1 MIFVSVGT
9 QLPFPRL
16 IKMMG
21 EWAEKNRNQEVICQT
36 ADDTST
42 ELMTTRD
49 FISAKEFKSYFT
61 NASII
66 VSHAGMGNILTAL
79 EVGKPIII
87 LPRKVSLHEHR
98 NDHQVSTAHKFSQH
112 PNVFVIEDDKG
123 LDESMANLL
132 DLDSLDSLRG
142 SSNESKALNDFLV
155 EAVNEWF

>member
-16 IKMMG
+16 IEMMDG
-21 EWAEKNRNQEVICQT
+21 WAKKNRNQEVICQT

-42 ELMTTRD
+42 ELMKTRD
-49 FISAKEFKSYFT
+49 FITAKEFKSYFA

-79 EVGKPIII
+79 EMGKPIII

-98 NDHQVSTAHKFSQH
+98 NDHQVSTANKFSKH
-112 PNVFVIEDDKG
+112 PNVFVIEDGKG
-123 LDESMANLL
+123 LDKTITDLMN
-132 DLDSLDSLRG
+132 LDSLNSLNV
-142 SSNESKALNDFLV
+142 SSNESKALNNFLM